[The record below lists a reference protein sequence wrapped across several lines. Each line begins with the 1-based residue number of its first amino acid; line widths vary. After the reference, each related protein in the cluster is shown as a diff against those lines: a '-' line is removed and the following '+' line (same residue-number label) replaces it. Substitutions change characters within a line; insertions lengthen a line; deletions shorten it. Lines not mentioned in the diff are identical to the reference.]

1 MSSSLYEFGLSVDL
15 IFEKIAMF
23 LNFAILENESNTD
36 NKMKH
41 GRFGRIFVTF
51 YPKSKSKSIRDKG
64 TYHKGTTPFGQ
75 KSKRGKK
82 IKKKAIKDLL
92 F

>member
-1 MSSSLYEFGLSVDL
+1 MLGCNGNVEDVIQDFFSSLYSSLCEFWLSVDL

-23 LNFAILENESNTD
+23 LNFAILENESSTD

-51 YPKSKSKSIRDKG
+51 YPKSKGRYI
-64 TYHKGTTPFGQ
+64 
-75 KSKRGKK
+75 
-82 IKKKAIKDLL
+82 
-92 F
+92 

>member
-1 MSSSLYEFGLSVDL
+1 MLLPYVNFEYLFDE
-15 IFEKIAMF
+15 IFVKIATY

-51 YPKSKSKSIRDKG
+51 YPKSKGNVLILLVTKVKGLYSKEITIFS
-64 TYHKGTTPFGQ
+64 
-75 KSKRGKK
+75 
-82 IKKKAIKDLL
+82 
-92 F
+92 